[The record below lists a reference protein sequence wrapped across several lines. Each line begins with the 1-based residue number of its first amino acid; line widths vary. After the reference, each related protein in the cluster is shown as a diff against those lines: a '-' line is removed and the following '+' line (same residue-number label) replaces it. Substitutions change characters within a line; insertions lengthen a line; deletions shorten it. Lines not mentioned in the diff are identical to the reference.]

1 MIRRLLYRLAG
12 GAVTVWLIY
21 TLTFLMVVSASGQ
34 RFRPGERNLP
44 PEIENALRVRYRM
57 DNHWQYYWEFLG
69 AAVRFDFGPSF
80 TYADWTCGEI
90 LADALPVSM
99 VVGAL
104 AILVAVTVG
113 VPAGV
118 LGAVHRGGWCDAIG
132 LGLTSLGVS
141 VPTFVIGAALLIVFG
156 LWLPIAPVGGWGS
169 LGHLPLPVLTLAAP
183 FTAYIARLTRASML
197 DVLASDFL
205 RTALAMG
212 ASPRELVWRHA
223 LRVAILPVL
232 SYLGPA
238 TAQAMTGS
246 FVVERVFGVPG
257 VGQHFVN
264 AALNVDPGLLLAT
277 VLAYSTILVAINL
290 VTDIAYGFVDPRI
303 REAL

>member
-1 MIRRLLYRLAG
+1 MTRRLLYRLVG
-12 GAVTVWLIY
+12 GAITVWLIY

-34 RFRPGERNLP
+34 RFRAGERNLP

-57 DNHWQYYWEFLG
+57 DNHWQYYWEFLTR
-69 AAVRFDFGPSF
+69 AARLDFGPSF

-99 VVGAL
+99 VVGVL
-104 AILVAVTVG
+104 AILVAVAVG

-118 LGAVHRGGWCDAIG
+118 IGAVRRGGWCDAIG

-141 VPTFVIGAALLIVFG
+141 VPTFVIGAGLLIVFG

-169 LGHLPLPVLTLAAP
+169 PAHLPLPVLTLAAP

-212 ASPRELVWRHA
+212 ASPREIIWRHA

-257 VGQHFVN
+257 LGQHFVN

-290 VTDIAYGFVDPRI
+290 ITDLAYGLVDPRI

>member
-69 AAVRFDFGPSF
+69 GAARLDFGPSF
-80 TYADWTCGEI
+80 IYADWTCGEI
-90 LADALPVSM
+90 LADALPVSI
-99 VVGAL
+99 VVGVL
-104 AILVAVTVG
+104 AILVAVAVG

-118 LGAVHRGGWCDAIG
+118 FGAVRRGGWCDAIG

-169 LGHLPLPVLTLAAP
+169 LAHLPLPVLTLAAP

-212 ASPRELVWRHA
+212 ASPRELIWRHA